1 MELEKKSPRGLNCV
15 RVTAADS
22 RAETP
27 LAIPHF
33 AVCRSR
39 FCLYPK
45 SEQRVMPPKGRAPA
59 SAAPAKSSNSTD
71 LIKREKREVNTRG
84 KREVNARG
92 GREVGQARKSS
103 VHKDQFGRRP
113 TTTKALVLRNGKMG
127 AMGTGEMAPFNN
139 KISGREKL
147 ELLAGLCTSFHV

>member
-1 MELEKKSPRGLNCV
+1 
-15 RVTAADS
+15 
-22 RAETP
+22 
-27 LAIPHF
+27 
-33 AVCRSR
+33 
-39 FCLYPK
+39 
-45 SEQRVMPPKGRAPA
+45 MPPKGRAPA

-71 LIKREKREVNTRG
+71 LIKREKREVNTRGKREVNTRG

-113 TTTKALVLRNGKMG
+113 TTTKALVLRNGKKG